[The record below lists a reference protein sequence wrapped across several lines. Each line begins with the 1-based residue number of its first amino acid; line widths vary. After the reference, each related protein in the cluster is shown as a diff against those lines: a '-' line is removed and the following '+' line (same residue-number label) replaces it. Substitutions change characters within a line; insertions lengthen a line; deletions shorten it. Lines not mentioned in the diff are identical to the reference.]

1 MVNEKKVITDSG
13 PLIHISEVNAEF
25 AWKIF
30 PKVLVPDIVKGEV
43 TISRLPGFEVIKNK
57 RFKVNRTNKKIS
69 VMSKKLIK
77 KYNLTLNDGLVLSH
91 AKFVKANIFLTD
103 DLELR
108 EFSKLEKIKP
118 VGTIGILLRSFKLG
132 YCDRKRLFKILD
144 QLILKSSL
152 YITEDLI
159 EIVKRSAAEFDEMK

>member
-1 MVNEKKVITDSG
+1 
-13 PLIHISEVNAEF
+13 
-25 AWKIF
+25 
-30 PKVLVPDIVKGEV
+30 
-43 TISRLPGFEVIKNK
+43 
-57 RFKVNRTNKKIS
+57 
-69 VMSKKLIK
+69 MSKKLIK

-144 QLILKSSL
+144 QLILKL
-152 YITEDLI
+152 NPLFVN
-159 EIVKRSAAEFDEMK
+159 EIVI